1 VTAPH
6 GDEAGTLLAVAQ
18 VLAEEAGLSLA
29 GGLRAALRDALAAAS
44 GARGEE
50 PDALAGRVIDRDP
63 EAIAALVEHAAV
75 PETAF
80 WRHPEQLP
88 ALRAIAAAREG
99 PLRIWSAG
107 CATGEEPYTL
117 ALLLLEAGRA
127 GRGDLVVATDVSRRV
142 LAWARIGRSAPPIL
156 QKSPPELRKLPPDA
170 LEAALE
176 PPGPDGVRR
185 IRPALRALVS
195 FAPHNLV
202 HDPPPAEAPFDVV
215 VCRNVLIYF
224 EPAVAAAVLHRLA
237 GALKPDGV
245 LVLGPVELPLA
256 AGAPLRVGSLA
267 GATVLRRP

>member
-50 PDALAGRVIDRDP
+50 PDALAGQVIDRDP

-142 LAWARIGRSAPPIL
+142 LAWARAGRYAPRA
-156 QKSPPELRKLPPDA
+156 LRKLPPDA

-256 AGAPLRVGSLA
+256 AGAPLRVESLA